1 MKYFKLNRDENN
13 MWFVLLKRF
22 EQTSSF
28 RVGTSVGSNLPQL
41 NSVLLRNERW
51 LFPLFPSIE
60 AFPDSLTGRR
70 VLYFSGTPY
79 HVCSS
84 DRIVNRRQ
92 SEQVAQSP
100 PKSWPSYHQ
109 DHNGL
114 TPRKSVGG
122 CDCWNGQ
129 GPNILHGG
137 DSQGMTLYQLL
148 RQQVEQPE
156 IMRKSESGRI
166 PALKLGAKKPS
177 AKSPNLKKKHSS
189 PELLMAAGSG
199 SGSTKSYS
207 SAATLQVPE
216 ESTTSISHS
225 QLSAEELER
234 VEVCSRDNGSGGSEG
249 FDDFDARMVA
259 EGNPADSAR
268 TQAAI
273 ETMEAKIV
281 KTMESIKKQQELK
294 EANVNEY
301 LKLSVEADSQ
311 QLQKNKATFEKKN
324 QKSTQII
331 SHLQKKLETY
341 HKKLKD
347 YETYGVTH
355 RQAKEVL
362 KDMGQGLMGV
372 VGNIKGAKDTI
383 VSKPREIAHL
393 IKNKFGSADN
403 IPALKATEETSH
415 EDTEKA
421 HPVGGTLPASFK
433 YNSEEDNS
441 SITSGSGF
449 GAHVS
454 PQSTSQAALQQ
465 IVISETALE
474 SLLHEITELKEV
486 NSRLQEMLQRYQEDS
501 EMHKNA
507 VQIEISGLR
516 GMFDDDKFKMDR
528 LEEQMNDITELHQHE
543 VVNLRQDIASME
555 EKLEYRL
562 DERTTDIHDLLEN
575 CQTRITKMELQ
586 QQQQQ
591 IISMEMVENVTFRT
605 ILTKLLNVALAILA
619 VILVFVSTAANL
631 ISPFLKT
638 RARILSTSFLIFS
651 IVMTWQH
658 WTWLMQTSLYTH
670 QYFLNWLY
678 PT

>member
-1 MKYFKLNRDENN
+1 
-13 MWFVLLKRF
+13 
-22 EQTSSF
+22 
-28 RVGTSVGSNLPQL
+28 
-41 NSVLLRNERW
+41 
-51 LFPLFPSIE
+51 
-60 AFPDSLTGRR
+60 
-70 VLYFSGTPY
+70 
-79 HVCSS
+79 
-84 DRIVNRRQ
+84 
-92 SEQVAQSP
+92 
-100 PKSWPSYHQ
+100 
-109 DHNGL
+109 
-114 TPRKSVGG
+114 
-122 CDCWNGQ
+122 
-129 GPNILHGG
+129 
-137 DSQGMTLYQLL
+137 MTLYQLL

-156 IMRKSESGRI
+156 IIQTNMSGSIFERRFSFPRRRKSESGRI
-166 PALKLGAKKPS
+166 PALKLGAKKPPS
-177 AKSPNLKKKHSS
+177 KSPNMKKKHSS
-189 PELLMAAGSG
+189 PELAITAATALGSAK
-199 SGSTKSYS
+199 SHSTPST
-207 SAATLQVPE
+207 TLQVPE
-216 ESTTSISHS
+216 ESTTSSSYS

-234 VEVCSRDNGSGGSEG
+234 VEVGSRENGSGGSEG

-259 EGNPADSAR
+259 EGNPADAAR

-281 KTMESIKKQQELK
+281 RTMESIKKQQELK

-301 LKLSVEADSQ
+301 LKLSMEADPQ
-311 QLQKNKATFEKKN
+311 QLQRNKATFEKKN

-331 SHLQKKLETY
+331 SHLQKKLEGY

-347 YETYGVTH
+347 IETYGVTH

-362 KDMGQGLMGV
+362 KDMGHGLKGV

-403 IPALKATEETSH
+403 IPALKTSEETCH
-415 EDTEKA
+415 EETEKA
-421 HPVGGTLPASFK
+421 HAGGGTLPASFK

-454 PQSTSQAALQQ
+454 PQSTSQIALQQ
-465 IVISETALE
+465 IAISEAALE

-486 NSRLQEMLQRYQEDS
+486 NSQLQDMLQRYQEDS
-501 EMHKNA
+501 EMHKNV
-507 VQIEISGLR
+507 VQNEIAGLR
-516 GMFDDDKFKMDR
+516 GMFDEDKFKMER

-605 ILTKLLNVALAILA
+605 ILTKLLNVALAVLA

-651 IVMTWQH
+651 IVMTWQN
-658 WTWLMQTSLYTH
+658 WTWLIQMFFYTH
-670 QYFLNWLY
+670 EYFLSWLY